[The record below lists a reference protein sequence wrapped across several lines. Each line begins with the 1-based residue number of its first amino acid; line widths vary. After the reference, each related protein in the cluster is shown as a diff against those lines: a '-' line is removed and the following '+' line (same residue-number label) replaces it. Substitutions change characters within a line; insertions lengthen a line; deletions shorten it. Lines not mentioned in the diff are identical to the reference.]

1 MVIIEKVDTIIVA
14 GEATYILH
22 REVIR
27 EDHLS
32 TKFHVVFDCSA
43 KCGENISLKQSL
55 FKSHCLIPRLF
66 DFFIKFHWYPVTITA
81 GIEKVYLHINVHKS
95 HEDYLRFLWFGDINS
110 ENPVIERYRF
120 YRILFG
126 ATCSQFLLNAT
137 IGKHVSKYEKVDAE
151 FARKLRNHFY
161 VMI

>member
-1 MVIIEKVDTIIVA
+1 MVIIEKVDTTIVA
-14 GEATYILH
+14 REATYIPH

-32 TKFHVVFDCSA
+32 TKLHVVFDCSA
-43 KCGENISLKQSL
+43 KCGENISLTQSL
-55 FKSHCLIPRLF
+55 LKSPCLIPRLF
-66 DFFIKFHWYPVTITA
+66 DFFIKFRLYPVTA

-95 HEDYLRFLWFGDINS
+95 HTNS

-126 ATCSQFLLNAT
+126 AACSQFLLNAT
-137 IGKHVSKYEKVDAE
+137 IGKHVSKYEKIDAE

>member
-1 MVIIEKVDTIIVA
+1 MVIIEKVDTTIVA
-14 GEATYILH
+14 REATYIPH

-32 TKFHVVFDCSA
+32 TKLHVVFDCSA
-43 KCGENISLKQSL
+43 KCGENISLTQSL
-55 FKSHCLIPRLF
+55 LKSPCLIPRLF
-66 DFFIKFHWYPVTITA
+66 DFFIKFRLYPVTA

-110 ENPVIERYRF
+110 ENPVIDRYRF

-137 IGKHVSKYEKVDAE
+137 IGKHVSKYEKIDAE